1 MLEPRAL
8 ELVGAVAVPPA
19 DGLVGVAEPPADGW
33 PLAEPQA
40 DGWPLW

>member
-19 DGLVGVAEPPADGW
+19 DGLVRVAEPPADGW